1 MTCYIHRSIYLSSK
15 KLLFAADSDYHKGPP
30 QATVQ
35 TIGDIRMFSPK
46 WNVYTLCPPPK
57 LRDHFKGM
65 TGKSV
70 RTKHW
75 MTAGNCLLD
84 ITGQLH
90 I

>member
-1 MTCYIHRSIYLSSK
+1 
-15 KLLFAADSDYHKGPP
+15 
-30 QATVQ
+30 
-35 TIGDIRMFSPK
+35 MFSPK

-84 ITGQLH
+84 ITGQLN